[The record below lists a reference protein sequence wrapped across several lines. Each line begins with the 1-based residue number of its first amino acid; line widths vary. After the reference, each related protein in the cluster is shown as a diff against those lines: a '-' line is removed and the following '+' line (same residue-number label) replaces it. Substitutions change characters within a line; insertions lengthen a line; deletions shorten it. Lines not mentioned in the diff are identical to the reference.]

1 MVIYLFEKHKKIKK
15 FRILFKKFS
24 LNTIIYTR
32 CIMDTRKEER
42 LYGIKDLI
50 IRDEGKEFNA
60 ILTSISKTGVSVIVD
75 NIFPTYKEIEVKIG
89 IEDGHITL
97 GGSIRWVND
106 HKGEAG
112 ANLKEVGILFL
123 DPPHE
128 YIEYLDKLQKV

>member
-1 MVIYLFEKHKKIKK
+1 
-15 FRILFKKFS
+15 
-24 LNTIIYTR
+24 
-32 CIMDTRKEER
+32 MDTRKEDR

-75 NIFPTYKEIEVKIG
+75 NVFPTYKEIEVRIG
-89 IEDGHITL
+89 IDDGHITL
-97 GGSIRWVND
+97 VGSIRWVND

-112 ANLKEVGILFL
+112 ANLKEIGILFI
-123 DPPHE
+123 DPPSE